1 MPTKDQKMIH
11 PSQSQLVVA
20 LVEDDELLREEIA
33 IHLANNNFLVHGVNC
48 ASGLDDLSARTAIDL
63 FIIDLNLPGE
73 DGLSLCRRLR
83 KSLPGTGI
91 VILTGKVALHD
102 RLSGY
107 SDGGADTYLT
117 KPFAPDELVLV
128 LRSLGRR
135 VKPIDSANDWVL
147 NIKER
152 ILQGP
157 EPGQKLRLTNREKTL
172 LVALIQANDHTLNS
186 DLLCDLY
193 SDSISEEAITKHAL
207 EVLVARLRKK
217 LKTVQSAQS
226 EAAIKSVWGV
236 GYQLCLPIN
245 LVQ

>member
-1 MPTKDQKMIH
+1 MQIH
-11 PSQSQLVVA
+11 PTQAKLVVA
-20 LVEDDELLREEIA
+20 LVEDDELLREEIVH
-33 IHLANNNFLVHGVNC
+33 HLTQNNFLVHGVNC
-48 ASGLDDLSARTAIDL
+48 GSGLDDLSAKTAIDL

-73 DGLSLCRRLR
+73 DGLSLCKRLR
-83 KSLPGTGI
+83 KSLPGAGI

-107 SDGGADTYLT
+107 SDGGADAYLT
-117 KPFAPDELVLV
+117 KPVSPDELVLV
-128 LRSLGRR
+128 LRSLSRR
-135 VKPIDSANDWVL
+135 IKPLNSENDWTL
-147 NIKER
+147 SLKER

-157 EPGQKLRLTNREKTL
+157 QPEQKLRLTSREKML

-217 LKTVQSAQS
+217 LKAVQSADA
-226 EAAIKSVWGV
+226 ETAIKSVWGV
-236 GYQLCLPIN
+236 GYQLCLSIN
-245 LVQ
+245 LAN

>member
-1 MPTKDQKMIH
+1 MTTKEQIKTR
-11 PSQSQLVVA
+11 PSQSPLVVA
-20 LVEDDELLREEIA
+20 LVEDDELLREEIE
-33 IHLANNNFLVHGVNC
+33 IHLKHNNFLVHGVNC

-73 DGLSLCRRLR
+73 DGLSLCRRVR
-83 KSLPGTGI
+83 RSLPGAGI
-91 VILTGKVALHD
+91 VILTAKVALHD

-107 SDGGADTYLT
+107 SDGGADAYLT
-117 KPFAPDELVLV
+117 KPVSPDELVLV

-135 VKPIDSANDWVL
+135 IKPINSANEWTL
-147 NIKER
+147 SLKER

-172 LVALIQANDHTLNS
+172 LVALIQANEHTLNS

-193 SDSISEEAITKHAL
+193 SDSISEETITKHAL

-217 LKTVQSAQS
+217 LKAVQSA
-226 EAAIKSVWGV
+226 EAEPAIKSVWGV
-236 GYQLCLPIN
+236 GYQLCLQIN
-245 LVQ
+245 LMN